1 MANTVSAPAAV
12 AEPTLP
18 AARAASR
25 PWVYGLRR
33 FVRRRLAIVG
43 IVLVILEVVLAA
55 AAPWV
60 APYSPN
66 AQDFRAILQAPGLAH
81 LVGTDDLGRDI
92 LSRLLHGARLSLGV
106 GVGAVA
112 LAVVVGVPL
121 GLTVGYVAGLL
132 DEVVMRF
139 VDSLMAL
146 PPLVLA
152 LVITA
157 VLGSGL
163 FNAMIAIAVVAIPT
177 YTRLMRGQVL
187 SVKQNDYVL
196 AVHACGAQ
204 VPRILFRHI
213 LPNAIAPIVVQASLG
228 IGFAIITES
237 SLSFIGLGAQ
247 PPTATWGSMVQVGFQ
262 YLEIAPW
269 FVLAPAAMIFLA
281 VLGFNLLGDGLRDAL
296 DPSLRS

>member
-1 MANTVSAPAAV
+1 MAEMVRAPALAEASV
-12 AEPTLP
+12 ATARP
-18 AARAASR
+18 AHRGLA
-25 PWVYGLRR
+25 YGLRR
-33 FVRRRLAIVG
+33 FTRRRLAVVG
-43 IVLVILEVVLAA
+43 IVLVGLELLLAV
-55 AAPWV
+55 AAPAL
-60 APYSPN
+60 APYAPN
-66 AQDFRAILQAPGLAH
+66 AQDFRAVLQPPGWPHVL
-81 LVGTDDLGRDI
+81 GTDDLGRDI
-92 LSRLLHGARLSLGV
+92 LSRLLHGARLSLAV
-106 GVGAVA
+106 GVAAVTLAVA
-112 LAVVVGVPL
+112 VGVPL
-121 GLTVGYVAGLL
+121 GLTVGYSGGRL
-132 DEVVMRF
+132 DELLMRV

-163 FNAMIAIAVVAIPT
+163 QNAMFAIAVVAIPT
-177 YTRLMRGQVL
+177 YTRLMRGQIL

-196 AVHACGAQ
+196 AVFACGASI
-204 VPRILFRHI
+204 PRILFRHM
-213 LPNAIAPIVVQASLG
+213 LPNSIAPIVVQASLG

-296 DPSLRS
+296 DPSLRG